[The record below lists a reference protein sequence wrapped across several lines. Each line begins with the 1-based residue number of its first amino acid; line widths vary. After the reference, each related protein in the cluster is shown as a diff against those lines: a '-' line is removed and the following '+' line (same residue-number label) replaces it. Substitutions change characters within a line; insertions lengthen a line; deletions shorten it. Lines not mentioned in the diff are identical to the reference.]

1 MVQLDW
7 LRQMRHSRRP
17 AFARSQRHDSFV
29 SLRMAEVL
37 EPRCVLSSV
46 MATMTVDDAADHS
59 DPTNLDDSASTDGSE
74 TDCLTDDGTQQ
85 DSGDQ
90 STVNLNECG
99 DGDPVEVMFYSL
111 GVADGEPATPSPYFS
126 DAELND
132 YLLSLAK
139 QQWGGLFGQTVPQY
153 EYNNWWRGI
162 DYLAVDDAI
171 AMDAPPPMA
180 AAAVSNRVTSDTNTQ
195 VSGVDEADFVET
207 DGRYIYVARGSGL
220 TIFDT
225 ADQLSVASE
234 QALSGNVVGEFLS
247 GDRLTIITQS
257 GYGGGWYGGA
267 LIRVADYAGGFAPGR
282 WTPQTTVTVWNVS
295 DRTAP
300 SIVNQT
306 TLDGSF
312 RDARAVDGTVY
323 VVLENSFHLPELLYT
338 DTPVTPD
345 ETLVVITDPV
355 EAFTEVTDVAPS
367 ENSSDAP
374 EVVSKFAA
382 MPVRWGWWNPMI
394 IANRTY
400 ESFDDYVAR
409 VGDQLTSLSLPHAFS
424 VGADGSTKDFG
435 PLTSAENIVRPHSDN
450 QQSLLTIVSIDAA
463 NASTGSG
470 VASSASLMTSYGS
483 TVYMT
488 RDALYVATN
497 EYNYDQ
503 SGFSSDTRIDRFSID
518 GTSVTWQAT
527 GVVSGTLIN
536 QFALDEQDGYLHVA
550 THTFAQY
557 WYPGMPYVEGAPWVD
572 SDRPEWRTQNDNGV
586 YVLDTEGDTLDEVG
600 SVTGLAPGEQLYAA
614 RFIGDTAYLVTF
626 LRTDPLF
633 AIDLSAPTNP
643 TVQGELV
650 IPGFSNYL
658 QSVGDGL
665 LLGIGQEREAGTWN
679 LHLHVSLFDV
689 ADGTN
694 LTQIAR
700 QFLDE
705 SAQWTSSEAQY
716 DHHAL
721 LYSAE
726 DGLLVLPVNGS
737 GYDKET
743 GSYHFEQLLEV
754 LHVDANGIEVLGE
767 IHADQAVFR
776 TVRID
781 NVLYAISESGVTAY
795 SLKDFSAIG
804 QANLFN
810 ALPWYYPLVYATGGG
825 VIVERGE
832 GGGPV
837 PVNSATGSGN
847 STDTAAA
854 IPSAATFIAM
864 SSGPV
869 GSDGFNGSATILAVA
884 AQIAQNTA
892 NNLARLGTPTFAS
905 NSGFNSFDQGSLRDA
920 LVRFDSDHSSQA
932 DRAEQRAEDSSES
945 SNGSDAPS
953 VDAFWKEFTKRLRDG
968 QEPMPMEDGD
978 SAKPET
984 PMNAD
989 KAGSKTD
996 VPNTRSATE
1005 KPANER
1011 TPEMSQRVRPVQ
1023 RGTAPIVPVKGV
1035 TKTSAVK
1042 SPSRSAAGR

>member
-17 AFARSQRHDSFV
+17 AFARSYRHESLV
-29 SLRMAEVL
+29 SLGMAEVL
-37 EPRCVLSSV
+37 EPRCLLSSV
-46 MATMTVDDAADHS
+46 MTVMPVDDSTDNV
-59 DPTNLDDSASTDGSE
+59 DDTNLDDSADDDGSG
-74 TDCLTDDGTQQ
+74 TDCTTDDGTWQ
-85 DSGDQ
+85 DS
-90 STVNLNECG
+90 SNEMT
-99 DGDPVEVMFYSL
+99 DDTDLSD
-111 GVADGEPATPSPYFS
+111 DGEPVQVMSFSMGPFVSDMAAVSPYFS
-126 DAELND
+126 QAELHD
-132 YLLSLAK
+132 YLLNLAK
-139 QQWGGLFGQTVPQY
+139 QQWGGMFGQTIPQY

-162 DYLAVDDAI
+162 DSLMVDDAI

-180 AAAVSNRVTSDTNTQ
+180 ESAVSNRVTSDTNTQ

-225 ADQLSVASE
+225 TDQLSVASE

-267 LIRVADYAGGFAPGR
+267 LIRVADYAGGFAQGR

-295 DRTAP
+295 DRTTP

-312 RDARAVDGTVY
+312 RDARAVAGTVY
-323 VVLENSFHLPELLYT
+323 VVLENSFNLPELLYT
-338 DTPVTPD
+338 DTPVIPD
-345 ETLVVITDPV
+345 ETPVVITDPV
-355 EAFTEVTDVAPS
+355 EDFSAVIDAALS
-367 ENSSDAP
+367 ENSSDSP
-374 EVVSKFAA
+374 DVVSKFAV
-382 MPVRWGWWNPMI
+382 MPDRWGWWNPTI

-409 VGDQLTSLSLPHAFS
+409 VGAQITSLSLPHAFS
-424 VGADGSTKDFG
+424 VDADGNSVDLG
-435 PLTSAENIVRPHSDN
+435 LLTSAENIVRPHSDN
-450 QQSLLTIVSIDAA
+450 QLSLLTVVSIDAA
-463 NASTGSG
+463 NVSTGSG
-470 VASSASLMTSYGS
+470 VAASASLMTSYGS

-488 RDALYVATN
+488 HDALYVATT

-503 SGFSSDTRIDRFSID
+503 SGYSSDTRIDRFSVD
-518 GTSVTWQAT
+518 GTNVTWQAC
-527 GVVSGTLIN
+527 GVVPGTLIN
-536 QFALDEQDGYLHVA
+536 QFAMDEQGSYLHVA
-550 THTFAQY
+550 THTWAQH
-557 WYPGMPYVEGAPWVD
+557 WIANDPAAENIDWSNGTWT
-572 SDRPEWRTQNDNGV
+572 TQNDNGV

-626 LRTDPLF
+626 VRTDPLF
-633 AIDLSAPTNP
+633 AIDLSDPTNP

-679 LHLHVSLFDV
+679 SHLHVSLFDV
-689 ADGTN
+689 ADSLN

-721 LYSAE
+721 SYSAE

-737 GYDKET
+737 GYDQET
-743 GSYHFEQLLEV
+743 GNYHFEQLLEV
-754 LHVDANGIEVLGE
+754 LHINANGIEVLGE
-767 IHADQAVFR
+767 IHSDQAVFR
-776 TVRID
+776 SVRID

-804 QANLFN
+804 QADLFN
-810 ALPWYYPLVYATGGG
+810 SQPWYYPLVYATGGG
-825 VIVERGE
+825 VIVERGD
-832 GGGPV
+832 GGGPA
-837 PVNSATGSGN
+837 PVNSAMGSGKG
-847 STDTAAA
+847 TDTAVA
-854 IPSAATFIAM
+854 IPPVATFIAM
-864 SSGPV
+864 SSGPA

-884 AQIAQNTA
+884 AQVAQNTA

-905 NSGFNSFDQGSLRDA
+905 NSGFNSFDQGSIRDA
-920 LVRFDSDHSSQA
+920 LVRFDSDHSSQT
-932 DRAEQRAEDSSES
+932 DRAEQRAEESSES

-968 QEPMPMEDGD
+968 NDPMPMEDAD
-978 SAKPET
+978 SSKSET
-984 PMNAD
+984 PMSAD
-989 KAGSKTD
+989 KAASKTEA
-996 VPNTRSATE
+996 PNTRSATE
-1005 KPANER
+1005 KQVKER
-1011 TPEMSQRVRPVQ
+1011 TPEMSQRVRPAQ
-1023 RGTAPIVPVKGV
+1023 RSSAPIFTVKAV
-1035 TKTSAVK
+1035 TKTTAVK
-1042 SPSRSAAGR
+1042 LPMPNKPAR

>member
-46 MATMTVDDAADHS
+46 MATMPVDDATANTDS
-59 DPTNLDDSASTDGSE
+59 ANLDDSTNTDGSE
-74 TDCLTDDGTQQ
+74 VDCPTGDDT
-85 DSGDQ
+85 S
-90 STVNLNECG
+90 SSV
-99 DGDPVEVMFYSL
+99 DGEPVEVMSYSL
-111 GVADGEPATPSPYFS
+111 GAADGELAAPSPYFS
-126 DAELND
+126 DAELHD
-132 YLLSLAK
+132 YLLNLAK

-162 DYLAVDDAI
+162 ETLILDDAI

-180 AAAVSNRVTSDTNTQ
+180 EAAVSNRVTSDTNTQ
-195 VSGVDEADFVET
+195 VSGVDEADFIET
-207 DGRYIYVARGSGL
+207 DGRYIYVARGGGL

-225 ADQLSVASE
+225 ADQLSSVSE
-234 QALSGNVVGEFLS
+234 LALSGNVVGEFLS
-247 GDRLTIITQS
+247 GDRLTVITQS
-257 GYGGGWYGGA
+257 GYGGGWYGGISP
-267 LIRVADYAGGFAPGR
+267 LIRIADFAGSFVPGR
-282 WTPQTTVTVWNVS
+282 WNPQTTVTVLDVS
-295 DRTAP
+295 DRSAP
-300 SIVNQT
+300 SIASQT
-306 TLDGSF
+306 TLDGNF
-312 RDARAVDGTVY
+312 RDARAVAGTVY

-338 DTPVTPD
+338 ETPVIPD
-345 ETLVVITDPV
+345 ETPVVITDPV
-355 EAFTEVTDVAPS
+355 EDSSAVIDAAPS
-367 ENSSDAP
+367 EDSSDSP
-374 EVVSKFAA
+374 IIVSKIAL
-382 MPVRWGWWNPMI
+382 MPDRWGWWNPTI

-409 VGDQLTSLSLPHAFS
+409 VGDQITSLSLPHAFS
-424 VGADGSTKDFG
+424 VGADGSTTDLG
-435 PLTSAENIVRPHSDN
+435 LLTSAENIVRPQSDN
-450 QQSLLTIVSIDAA
+450 QPSLLTVVSIDAA
-463 NASTGSG
+463 NVSTGSG

-483 TVYMT
+483 AVYMT

-503 SGFSSDTRIDRFSID
+503 SGYSSDTRIDRFSVD
-518 GTSVTWQAT
+518 GTNVTWQAC
-527 GVVSGTLIN
+527 GVVPGTLIN
-536 QFALDEQDGYLHVA
+536 QFAMDEQGGYLHVA
-550 THTFAQY
+550 THTWAQH
-557 WYPGMPYVEGAPWVD
+557 WTSNDPTAENIDWSNGTWT
-572 SDRPEWRTQNDNGV
+572 TQNDNGV

-600 SVTGLAPGEQLYAA
+600 SVTGLAPGEQLFAA

-626 LRTDPLF
+626 VRTDPLF
-633 AIDLSAPTNP
+633 AIDLSDPTNP
-643 TVQGELV
+643 VVQGELV

-658 QSVGDGL
+658 QSVGEGL
-665 LLGIGQEREAGTWN
+665 LLGIGQEREAGTW
-679 LHLHVSLFDV
+679 HSRLHVSLFDV

-705 SAQWTSSEAQY
+705 SAQWSSSDAQY

-737 GYDKET
+737 GYDKES

-754 LHVDANGIEVLGE
+754 LRVDASGIEVLGE
-767 IHADQAVFR
+767 IHSDQAVFR
-776 TVRID
+776 SVRID

-795 SLKDFSAIG
+795 SLEDFSAIG
-804 QANLFN
+804 QADLFN
-810 ALPWYYPLVYATGGG
+810 AQPWYYPLVYATGGG

-832 GGGPV
+832 GGGPA
-837 PVNSATGSGN
+837 PVNSAMGSGK
-847 STDTAAA
+847 STDTAIA
-854 IPSAATFIAM
+854 IPTVATFIAM
-864 SSGPV
+864 SSGPA
-869 GSDGFNGSATILAVA
+869 GSDGFNGSATILALA

-892 NNLARLGTPTFAS
+892 NNLARFGTPTFAS
-905 NSGFNSFDQGSLRDA
+905 NSGFISLDQGTLLDA
-920 LVRFDSDHSSQA
+920 LARFDSGRLSQT
-932 DRAEQRAEDSSES
+932 DQSEQRAEDSSES

-968 QEPMPMEDGD
+968 KEPMPMEDAD
-978 SAKPET
+978 STKSET

-1011 TPEMSQRVRPVQ
+1011 TPEMSQRVRPAQ
-1023 RGTAPIVPVKGV
+1023 RGTAPIFTVKGV

-1042 SPSRSAAGR
+1042 SPMPTKTAR

>member
-7 LRQMRHSRRP
+7 LRPMRHARRP

-29 SLRMAEVL
+29 ALRMAEVL
-37 EPRCVLSSV
+37 EPRCVLSS
-46 MATMTVDDAADHS
+46 MMSAMTLD
-59 DPTNLDDSASTDGSE
+59 DPTGNTDPSDLDDSTSNDDSA
-74 TDCLTDDGTQQ
+74 TDCPTDDGTPQ
-85 DSGDQ
+85 DSDDP
-90 STVNLNECG
+90 STINLNEGG
-99 DGDPVEVMFYSL
+99 DGEPVQVMFYSL
-111 GVADGEPATPSPYFS
+111 GAADGEPAAPSPYFS
-126 DAELND
+126 DAELHD
-132 YLLSLAK
+132 YLLNLAK

-162 DYLAVDDAI
+162 EDLAGDDAI

-180 AAAVSNRVTSDTNTQ
+180 QAAVSNRVTSDTNTQ

-207 DGRYIYVARGSGL
+207 DGRFIYVARGVGL

-234 QALSGNVVGEFLS
+234 LALSGNVVGEFLS
-247 GDRLTIITQS
+247 GDRLTVITQS
-257 GYGGGWYGGA
+257 LYGGGWYGGA
-267 LIRVADYAGGFAPGR
+267 LIRVADFAGSYAPGH
-282 WTPQTTVTVWNVS
+282 WSPQTTVTVFDIS

-300 SIVNQT
+300 NIVQQT

-323 VVLENSFHLPELLYT
+323 VVLEHSFNLPEPLFT
-338 DTPVTPD
+338 DTPVIPEETP
-345 ETLVVITDPV
+345 VVITDPV
-355 EAFTEVTDVAPS
+355 DDGTLVNDAVPDDDSGDSPKVAI
-367 ENSSDAP
+367 
-374 EVVSKFAA
+374 
-382 MPVRWGWWNPMI
+382 MPLRWGWWNPTI

-400 ESFDDYVAR
+400 ESLDDYVAR
-409 VGDQLTSLSLPHAFS
+409 VGDQITSLSLPHAFS
-424 VGADGSTKDFG
+424 VGADGSTTDLG

-450 QQSLLTIVSIDAA
+450 QPSLLTVVSIDAA
-463 NASTGSG
+463 NASTGFG

-488 RDALYVATN
+488 RDALYVATA

-503 SGFSSDTRIDRFSID
+503 SGFSSDTRIDRFSVA
-518 GTSVTWQAT
+518 GTNVTWQAC
-527 GVVSGTLIN
+527 GVVPGTLIN
-536 QFALDEQDGYLHVA
+536 QFAMDEQGGYLHVA
-550 THTFAQY
+550 THTFAQH
-557 WYPGMPYVEGAPWVD
+557 WGSNDPTVD
-572 SDRPEWRTQNDNGV
+572 AIDWSNGVWTTQNDNGV
-586 YVLDTEGDTLDEVG
+586 YVLDTEGNTLDEVG
-600 SVTGLAPGEQLYAA
+600 SVTGLAPGEQLFAA
-614 RFIGDTAYLVTF
+614 RFFGDKAYLVTF

-633 AIDLSAPTNP
+633 AIDLSDPANP

-679 LHLHVSLFDV
+679 SHLHVSLFDV
-689 ADGTN
+689 ADSTN

-705 SAQWTSSEAQY
+705 SSQWTSSEAQY

-737 GYDKET
+737 GYDNEAD
-743 GSYHFEQLLEV
+743 SYHFEQLLEV
-754 LHVDANGIEVLGE
+754 LHIDANGIEVLGE

-795 SLKDFSAIG
+795 SLDDFSKIG
-804 QANLFN
+804 QADLFN
-810 ALPWYYPLVYATGGG
+810 AQPWYYPIAYATGGG
-825 VIVERGE
+825 VIVERGD

-837 PVNSATGSGN
+837 PMNSATGSSH
-847 STDTAAA
+847 STDTAVA
-854 IPSAATFIAM
+854 IPPVATFLAM
-864 SSGPV
+864 SSGPA

-884 AQIAQNTA
+884 AQVAQNTA
-892 NNLARLGTPTFAS
+892 NNLARLSTPTFAS
-905 NSGFNSFDQGSLRDA
+905 NSGFTSLDYDSLRDDFA
-920 LVRFDSDHSSQA
+920 KFDSDDSTQN
-932 DRAEQRAEDSSES
+932 DRTEQRAEDSTES

-968 QEPMPMEDGD
+968 NDPMPLEDAD
-978 SAKPET
+978 SPKSET

-989 KAGSKTD
+989 KAASKSD
-996 VPNTRSATE
+996 VPNTRSAAE
-1005 KPANER
+1005 KPTNDR
-1011 TPEMSQRVRPVQ
+1011 TPEMSQRVRPTL
-1023 RGTAPIVPVKGV
+1023 RGTAPIFTVKAV
-1035 TKTSAVK
+1035 TKATAVK
-1042 SPSRSAAGR
+1042 PPVPTKPAR

>member
-17 AFARSQRHDSFV
+17 AFARSQWHDSFA
-29 SLRMAEVL
+29 SLSMAEVL

-59 DPTNLDDSASTDGSE
+59 EPTNLDDSASTDGSE
-74 TDCLTDDGTQQ
+74 TDCPTDDGTQQ

-111 GVADGEPATPSPYFS
+111 GVADGEPAAPSPYFS
-126 DAELND
+126 DSELHD
-132 YLLSLAK
+132 YLLNLAK
-139 QQWGGLFGQTVPQY
+139 QQWGGLFGQTIPQY

-162 DYLAVDDAI
+162 EYLAVDGAI

-180 AAAVSNRVTSDTNTQ
+180 EAAVSSRVTSDTNTQ

-207 DGRYIYVARGSGL
+207 DGRFIYVARGSGL

-257 GYGGGWYGGA
+257 GYDGGWYGGA

-300 SIVNQT
+300 SIANQT

-312 RDARAVDGTVY
+312 RDARAVAGTVY
-323 VVLENSFHLPELLYT
+323 VVLENSFNLPEPLYT
-338 DTPVTPD
+338 ETPVIPD
-345 ETLVVITDPV
+345 ETPVVITDPV
-355 EAFTEVTDVAPS
+355 DDISAVI
-367 ENSSDAP
+367 DAVP
-374 EVVSKFAA
+374 DEETIGSPVFIGKIAD
-382 MPVRWGWWNPMI
+382 MPDRWGGWNPTI

-409 VGDQLTSLSLPHAFS
+409 VGDQITSLSLPHAFS
-424 VGADGSTKDFG
+424 VGADGSTTDLG
-435 PLTSAENIVRPHSDN
+435 PLTSAENIVRPHADN
-450 QQSLLTIVSIDAA
+450 QQSLLTVVSIDAA
-463 NASTGSG
+463 NVSTGSG
-470 VASSASLMTSYGS
+470 VASSASVMTSYGS

-488 RDALYVATN
+488 RDALYVATT

-503 SGFSSDTRIDRFSID
+503 SGYSSDTRIDRFSVD
-518 GTSVTWQAT
+518 GTNVTWQACG
-527 GVVSGTLIN
+527 GVPGILIN
-536 QFALDEQDGYLHVA
+536 QFAMDEQGGYLHVA
-550 THTFAQY
+550 THTWAQH
-557 WYPGMPYVEGAPWVD
+557 WIANDPTAENIDWSNGTWT
-572 SDRPEWRTQNDNGV
+572 TQNDNGV

-600 SVTGLAPGEQLYAA
+600 SVTGLAPGEQLFAV
-614 RFIGDTAYLVTF
+614 RFIGDTTYLVTF

-633 AIDLSAPTNP
+633 AIDLSDPTNP

-679 LHLHVSLFDV
+679 SQLHVSLFDV
-689 ADGTN
+689 ADSAN

-721 LYSAE
+721 SYSAE

-743 GSYHFEQLLEV
+743 GSNHFEQLLEV

-767 IHADQAVFR
+767 IHSDQAVFR

-795 SLKDFSAIG
+795 SLEDFSAIG
-804 QANLFN
+804 QADLFN
-810 ALPWYYPLVYATGGG
+810 AQPWYYPIAYATGGG
-825 VIVERGE
+825 VIVERGD
-832 GGGPV
+832 GSGPI
-837 PVNSATGSGN
+837 VNFTTGSGN
-847 STDTAAA
+847 STDTAVA
-854 IPSAATFIAM
+854 IPPVATFIAM
-864 SSGPV
+864 SSGSA

-884 AQIAQNTA
+884 AQVAQNTA
-892 NNLARLGTPTFAS
+892 NNLARLGTPTFDS
-905 NSGFNSFDQGSLRDA
+905 NSGFNSFDQGSIRDG
-920 LVRFDSDHSSQA
+920 LVRFDSDHSSPT
-932 DRAEQRAEDSSES
+932 DRAEQRAEDLSES

-968 QEPMPMEDGD
+968 NDPMPMEDAD
-978 SAKPET
+978 SSKSET

-996 VPNTRSATE
+996 VPNTRSAIE

-1011 TPEMSQRVRPVQ
+1011 TLEMSQRVRPIQ
-1023 RGTAPIVPVKGV
+1023 QSSAPIVPEI
-1035 TKTSAVK
+1035 
-1042 SPSRSAAGR
+1042 GRAHV